1 MLTHRSSQS
10 THHKL
15 QRVMYR
21 CLKNVGSDWGKV
33 LLETTFT
40 TGTGYVLSSVIGQQ
54 QMQESMQA
62 VAHSWS
68 KDR

>member
-1 MLTHRSSQS
+1 
-10 THHKL
+10 
-15 QRVMYR
+15 MYR